1 MKKNIK
7 ISPYIYPMP
16 VIMISTYNED
26 GTVNMMNAAWG
37 TAIDTDMIGICLS
50 SHKTV
55 DNFLRNKSAV
65 IQLATEETINECDY
79 VGIVSGNKIKDKFL
93 KTGLHAT
100 KSKFVD
106 APIIDELPLAL
117 ECEYVYKDDESGMHY
132 FRIKNVQADESL
144 FDNDG
149 KLDLAKAHA
158 VVYSSLDHKYYS
170 VGKEIGKAF
179 SCGLKLTK

>member
-1 MKKNIK
+1 
-7 ISPYIYPMP
+7 MP

-26 GTVNMMNAAWG
+26 GSVNMMNAAWG
-37 TAIDTDMIGICLS
+37 CAIDTDMIGICLS

-65 IQLATEETINECDY
+65 IQLATEETIKACDY
-79 VGIVSGNKIKDKFL
+79 VGIVSGNKAKDKFL
-93 KTGLHAT
+93 KTGLHAS
-100 KSKFVD
+100 KSEYVE

-144 FDNDG
+144 FDENG

-158 VVYSSLDHKYYS
+158 VIYSSFDHKYYS
-170 VGKEIGKAF
+170 IGKPIANAF
-179 SCGLKLTK
+179 SCGLELSK